1 MFWQQSNMALKPCHM
16 TIAGLTGSIGMGKS
30 NAALALRQLGVPVH
44 DADAAVHK
52 LLGPGGG
59 AVKKVAT
66 IFPEALKGDRID
78 RKILGDRVFGDT
90 AALRRLEAIIHP
102 LVRQSSRAFVT
113 SAARRR
119 VRLVVLDIP
128 LLYESGGEKT
138 VDVVIVVSA
147 PRQIQQQRVLA
158 RPGMTVEKFKSIL
171 GRQVPDSVKRR
182 RADFVVRSGGHRG
195 DTFRQLKRIVHRL
208 KFAGR

>member
-1 MFWQQSNMALKPCHM
+1 MALKPGHM
-16 TIAGLTGSIGMGKS
+16 VIAGLTGSIGMGKS

-52 LLGPGGG
+52 LLGPGGR
-59 AVKKVAT
+59 AVRKVAA
-66 IFPEALKGDRID
+66 IFPEVLKDDRID

-90 AALRRLEAIIHP
+90 AALRRLEAILHP
-102 LVRQSSRAFVT
+102 LVRQSSRAFVAA
-113 SAARRR
+113 AARRR
-119 VRLVVLDIP
+119 EKLIVLDIP

-147 PRQIQQQRVLA
+147 PAQIQRQRVLA
-158 RPGMTVEKFKSIL
+158 RRGMTVEKFKSIL
-171 GRQVPDSVKRR
+171 SRQVPDGVKRR

-208 KFAGR
+208 KFGRGGAK